1 MFSQVKKIHFLVY
14 NKYDD
19 LEIIDKRIS
28 FDFKEDQNENL

>member
-1 MFSQVKKIHFLVY
+1 MFSQVMKIHFLVY